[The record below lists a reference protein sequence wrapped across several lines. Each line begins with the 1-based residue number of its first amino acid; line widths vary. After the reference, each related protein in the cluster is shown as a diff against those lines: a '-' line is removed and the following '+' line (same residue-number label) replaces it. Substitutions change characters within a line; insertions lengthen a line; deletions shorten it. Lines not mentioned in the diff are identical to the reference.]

1 MANQM
6 ILKNSQKEIRNTTA
20 QTMAEV
26 INLVVLSVIKLTNRS
41 TRFFTNQIYKFFRTS
56 YHIR

>member
-41 TRFFTNQIYKFFRTS
+41 TRFFINQNYKFFGTYS
-56 YHIR
+56 

>member
-6 ILKNSQKEIRNTTA
+6 ILKNSQKEIRNTAA
-20 QTMAEV
+20 QTMADL

-41 TRFFTNQIYKFFRTS
+41 TRFFINQNYKFYGTNS
-56 YHIR
+56 